1 MCQCHPQPSR
11 PISKKPRDA
20 NQIMAAAVT
29 AKIEEGN
36 LKAAVRILCSDEQ
49 PAEPTL
55 ETLEKLQKK
64 HPVRSTDRRD
74 APPLEQL
81 SLSVDKSLVLKAIRS
96 FPNGSS
102 GGSDG
107 FRPGHLKD
115 LISCQE
121 TSDRLLDALTDFVNL
136 MLSGCCPA
144 QVQPVFFGG
153 RLIALAKR
161 DAEFAQSQLA
171 WSGGGWSQNVLQPMR
186 QSEQDI
192 YSTRSS

>member
-1 MCQCHPQPSR
+1 MCLLSHIPKASRAACGSTLTQILQDITHDWQSLEKWDQLFLFGRQILAKPSRGGRKVNITKIIKSRLSKVDVPVPPQPSR

-55 ETLEKLQKK
+55 ETLEKLQRK

-121 TSDRLLDALTDFVNL
+121 ISDRA
-136 MLSGCCPA
+136 A
-144 QVQPVFFGG
+144 
-153 RLIALAKR
+153 
-161 DAEFAQSQLA
+161 
-171 WSGGGWSQNVLQPMR
+171 
-186 QSEQDI
+186 
-192 YSTRSS
+192 